1 MAAQEEAQPR
11 PGSPDT
17 MLAVTF
23 QGIRQVT
30 RTALAVG
37 PRSGSTRSKHS
48 VLQIAT
54 VRDCM
59 PYQLLEAVRL
69 PVPSACPRQHVL
81 LEGRAAAGA
90 C

>member
-1 MAAQEEAQPR
+1 MAVREEAQPR

-30 RTALAVG
+30 RTALAVA

-48 VLQIAT
+48 VLQTAT
-54 VRDCM
+54 VRV
-59 PYQLLEAVRL
+59 PVAV
-69 PVPSACPRQHVL
+69 P
-81 LEGRAAAGA
+81 AATAWA
-90 C
+90 HAK